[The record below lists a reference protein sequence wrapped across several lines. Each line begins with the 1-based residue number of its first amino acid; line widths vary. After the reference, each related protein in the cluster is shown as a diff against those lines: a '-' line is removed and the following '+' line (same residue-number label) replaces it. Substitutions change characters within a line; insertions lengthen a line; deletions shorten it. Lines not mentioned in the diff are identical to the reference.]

1 MRKLILVT
9 LLTGV
14 SLGLSLG
21 LTAQVV
27 NVEGVIVEDHAQL
40 GMRNLVLNGSGV
52 RRKYIFDI
60 YVAALY
66 LVTKQSSA
74 AAVLADKGEKR
85 IAMHM
90 VSDLN
95 PGELLY
101 LFKKA
106 IENNNS
112 EEELAALKK
121 PLGEFED
128 VFYKM
133 GALNKG
139 DVIDMDYLPGTG
151 ARVMVNGGLRGM
163 ISGDAFYN
171 VLLKIWLGEHPVQEK
186 LKRQLLG
193 GP

>member
-106 IENNNS
+106 IENNHS

-121 PLGEFED
+121 PVGEFED

-151 ARVMVNGGLRGM
+151 TRVMVNGGLRGM

-171 VLLKIWLGEHPVQEK
+171 VLLKIWLGENPVQEK